1 MPQKLPEKETDE
13 DNVVR
18 QDQAKGVVRPEGPGD
33 ETSPV
38 KPEPAKRPDKLRHAE
53 DEDVPEV

>member
-1 MPQKLPEKETDE
+1 MPQKLPEKDTDE

-18 QDQAKGVVRPEGPGD
+18 QDTAKGVVRPEGPGD

-38 KPEPAKRPDKLRHAE
+38 KPEKQPAKIGHAE
-53 DEDVPEV
+53 DEDLPEV

>member
-18 QDQAKGVVRPEGPGD
+18 QDTAKGVVRPEGPGD

-38 KPEPAKRPDKLRHAE
+38 KPEKQPAKIGHAE
-53 DEDVPEV
+53 DEDLPEV